1 MLSSKRFILSLAL
14 RLLALSNRCVQG
26 ASKKVESGFLNIKE
40 APDEAAVARADTSL
54 MGKMFPILSEIFG
67 RKNGL
72 SFQQV
77 TRAVSELADRR
88 EIAVL
93 AAVGWGI
100 VPLTRIAYEAYVN
113 VTERGMAVD
122 DGAAEVDENSEKS
135 ASSKSKRIWEVYE
148 GITPWDDTRMHE
160 IYERVTHWDDDEV
173 NRTGPDRNIPT
184 SSEISKRGKRS
195 MVPFKESILY
205 LVVNHI
211 SQASKIGLSVIV
223 VDCVTFFARMMGYSA
238 DIMKHVPRIY
248 SKVAYTG
255 WVTQRLQAMKRY
267 FLEKTMVKSYGGD
280 LGKLQVVNDLVDGL
294 LYLGWTFHLLN
305 YLEVQTGVAVKSLF
319 SIGATER

>member
-1 MLSSKRFILSLAL
+1 LLDILYVTCYASSLF
-14 RLLALSNRCVQG
+14 
-26 ASKKVESGFLNIKE
+26 
-40 APDEAAVARADTSL
+40 
-54 MGKMFPILSEIFG
+54 

-77 TRAVSELADRR
+77 IRAVSELADRR

-100 VPLTRIAYEAYVN
+100 VPLTRSAYEAYAN
-113 VTERGMAVD
+113 VTERGIAVD
-122 DGAAEVDENSEKS
+122 DDVAEVDENSEKS

-160 IYERVTHWDDDEV
+160 IYERVTHWDYDDF
-173 NRTGPDRNIPT
+173 NRGGPDGRIVKPI
-184 SSEISKRGKRS
+184 SSEISQRGKRR

-205 LVVNHI
+205 HVVDHI
-211 SQASKIGLSVIV
+211 SQASKIGLSIIV

-255 WVTQRLQAMKRY
+255 WVTRRLQAMKRY
-267 FLEKTMVKSYGGD
+267 FLEQTMVKSYGASID
-280 LGKLQVVNDLVDGL
+280 FCSHMISSGL
-294 LYLGWTFHLLN
+294 L
-305 YLEVQTGVAVKSLF
+305 SLV
-319 SIGATER
+319 TCV

>member
-1 MLSSKRFILSLAL
+1 MLASL
-14 RLLALSNRCVQG
+14 
-26 ASKKVESGFLNIKE
+26 F
-40 APDEAAVARADTSL
+40 
-54 MGKMFPILSEIFG
+54 

-100 VPLTRIAYEAYVN
+100 VPLTRSAYEAYVN
-113 VTERGMAVD
+113 VTEQGMALD
-122 DGAAEVDENSEKS
+122 DDAAEVDENSEKS

-173 NRTGPDRNIPT
+173 NRTGSDRPT

-205 LVVNHI
+205 LVVDHI

-255 WVTQRLQAMKRY
+255 WVTHRLQAMKRY
-267 FLEKTMVKSYGGD
+267 FLEKTLVKSYGASFD
-280 LGKLQVVNDLVDGL
+280 LLIWMIHFLV
-294 LYLGWTFHLLN
+294 
-305 YLEVQTGVAVKSLF
+305 
-319 SIGATER
+319 